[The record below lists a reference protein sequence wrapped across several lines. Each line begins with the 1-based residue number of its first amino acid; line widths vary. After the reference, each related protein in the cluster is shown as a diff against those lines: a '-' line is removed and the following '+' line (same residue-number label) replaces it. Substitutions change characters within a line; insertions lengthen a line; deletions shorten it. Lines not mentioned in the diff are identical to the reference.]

1 MACDIPAVGEA
12 LIDVLALLPTPAPQR
27 MVLAL
32 AEGAVDEAGRVEEA
46 LDVAR
51 VQGIV
56 TVDRDGQV
64 SFASDV
70 LAKGARQAV
79 VERPH
84 VDDLCLRCADALV
97 DPQWGGDEQ
106 WFLEAGL
113 LRLEASDA
121 DGSLNLFLA
130 VAESL
135 RTQDLAGSRQAF
147 DHAGRAV
154 AALGNQPSD
163 PRTVIT
169 QLGRARSAANSG
181 DLDAASAALSALE
194 PRDLPPIAR
203 ARRQEVGAII
213 ALLRGGTEEAWEL
226 ATAARTEFERAG
238 DLAAIAR
245 TTSTAA
251 DALYRQGRREE
262 ASASFAAALQ
272 VSRESGAEDQILD
285 NLQRLGRT
293 RRSLGDPDGANQ
305 CFQEALPLAEALGD
319 FRTRG
324 VVARELGHLEL
335 KAGHLERAED
345 RIRESVDVLETAGY
359 HTEAAASRISLGEVF
374 RGRKLWNE
382 ARTEYSRALSLA
394 RACNLPGIV
403 AVALLNLGVV
413 ELALSRNRSVG
424 RRLSALDDIL
434 GGTGQSLYRPGV
446 EALRLAYLSSE
457 ARWPDAEDSLE
468 VLVDLPSKTLADEDI
483 LSLLVLAAEKAAGAE
498 EVVLASDILDLSLSL
513 AEAVGRASLIE
524 DIRFRLTRLG
534 GG

>member
-1 MACDIPAVGEA
+1 M
-12 LIDVLALLPTPAPQR
+12 
-27 MVLAL
+27 
-32 AEGAVDEAGRVEEA
+32 
-46 LDVAR
+46 
-51 VQGIV
+51 
-56 TVDRDGQV
+56 
-64 SFASDV
+64 
-70 LAKGARQAV
+70 
-79 VERPH
+79 
-84 VDDLCLRCADALV
+84 
-97 DPQWGGDEQ
+97 
-106 WFLEAGL
+106 
-113 LRLEASDA
+113 
-121 DGSLNLFLA
+121 
-130 VAESL
+130 
-135 RTQDLAGSRQAF
+135 
-147 DHAGRAV
+147 
-154 AALGNQPSD
+154 
-163 PRTVIT
+163 
-169 QLGRARSAANSG
+169 
-181 DLDAASAALSALE
+181 
-194 PRDLPPIAR
+194 
-203 ARRQEVGAII
+203 
-213 ALLRGGTEEAWEL
+213 
-226 ATAARTEFERAG
+226 
-238 DLAAIAR
+238 
-245 TTSTAA
+245 
-251 DALYRQGRREE
+251 
-262 ASASFAAALQ
+262 
-272 VSRESGAEDQILD
+272 
-285 NLQRLGRT
+285 
-293 RRSLGDPDGANQ
+293 
-305 CFQEALPLAEALGD
+305 
-319 FRTRG
+319 
-324 VVARELGHLEL
+324 VARELGHLEL